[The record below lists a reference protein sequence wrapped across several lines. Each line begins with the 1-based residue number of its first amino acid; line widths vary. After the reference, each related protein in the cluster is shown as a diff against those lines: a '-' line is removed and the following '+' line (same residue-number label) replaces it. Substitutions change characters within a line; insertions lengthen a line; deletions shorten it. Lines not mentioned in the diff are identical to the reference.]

1 MDIDSRLDAET
12 AMVADSILADRE
24 VASVEEAALV
34 VNVELRLSMDL
45 FLPPSSA
52 VATTPFTSSFRRSLE
67 TVLRRTSGEVWA
79 RPVALSM
86 REEEEA
92 IALSWVCPIPASER
106 DSLDE
111 EASICELEASTSEL
125 LIALLLRLASEEE
138 KDFF

>member
-12 AMVADSILADRE
+12 ATVADSILADRE

-45 FLPPSSA
+45 FLPPSS
-52 VATTPFTSSFRRSLE
+52 VAATAPVLSFRRSLE

-79 RPVALSM
+79 RPAALSI

-92 IALSWVCPIPASER
+92 LALSWACPIPARET
-106 DSLDE
+106 DSFDE